1 MRFLNKYASMR
12 DATGARMA
20 RAHELRLIHRVAQLY
35 HVDRLTQAQISGQ
48 LRISQATISR
58 LLKKA
63 EQEGIV
69 RTSVVAPRGTY
80 PELEA
85 RIRGGFGIQE
95 AVVTECFADQ
105 EEAILGAVGAA
116 AGHYLETTLNAGEVI
131 GISSWSASLLR
142 MVENLHPAKRHA
154 QCVVQ
159 MLGGIGNPAVQSH
172 ATQLTTKLADLTGA
186 RPLLLPAQGVA
197 SSSAARLVMLGDPYV
212 RATMDEFRRITVAL
226 VGIGALQPSDML
238 ANSGNTFTHDE
249 LQDLAGRGAVGDICL
264 RFFDRKGQALG
275 GPLDERV
282 IGISLDELKA
292 LPRVVA
298 VAGGE
303 RKATAIRG
311 ALLGGCVDVLITD
324 KFTAERL
331 VAAEESGI
339 AA

>member
-1 MRFLNKYASMR
+1 
-12 DATGARMA
+12 MA
-20 RAHELRLIHRVAQLY
+20 RDHELRLIHRVAQLY
-35 HVDRLTQAQISGQ
+35 HLDRLTQVQISEQ
-48 LRISQATISR
+48 LNISQATISR

-80 PELEA
+80 PDLEA
-85 RIRGGFGIQE
+85 KIRTAFGIRE
-95 AVVTECFADQ
+95 AVVTECYADQ
-105 EEAILGAVGAA
+105 EEAILGAIGAA

-142 MVENLHPAKRHA
+142 MVESIHPTKRHA
-154 QCVVQ
+154 ESVVQ

-172 ATQLTTKLADLTGA
+172 ANQLTTKLADLTGA

-197 SSSAARLVMLGDPYV
+197 SSSAARLVMLGDTYV
-212 RATMDEFRRITVAL
+212 RATMNEFRRVTVAL
-226 VGIGALQPSDML
+226 VGIGALQPSVML
-238 ANSGNTFTHDE
+238 ANSGNTFTNDE
-249 LQDLAGRGAVGDICL
+249 LQDLARRGAVGDICL
-264 RFFDRKGQALG
+264 RFFDRKGRAIG

-282 IGISLDELKA
+282 IGIPLEELKA
-292 LPRVVA
+292 LPRVVG

-311 ALLGGCVDVLITD
+311 ALLGGYIDVLVTD

-331 VAAEESGI
+331 VAAQESGI